1 MCSNKNTKYFEK
13 VMSIVIA
20 IIVVYVA
27 SIIFVRIRNRE
38 SFELKRQFS
47 DFSTFM
53 VPFNIPAYLLSKI
66 PTTAFLDKSHFPELD
81 VLEENWEV
89 IRDEALTLY
98 ENGHIAIKDDLPASS
113 FYKNNRWTSF
123 YLKVYD
129 GDIPSARE
137 LAPKT
142 LALIDQVPGMN
153 LALFACL
160 NPGKK
165 LNSHHDPFAYTVRY
179 SLGLSTPNSDE
190 SGLVVNGEDYKW
202 ADGEG
207 VLFDETYFHRAY
219 NKSDKPRIILMTDVD
234 RPLKSRLVQ
243 KTYTAFGRFFN
254 GLFSIDNIDSSN
266 TGLGNKLGKY
276 LNSYK
281 AALKRFKHWNKPV
294 YVATKLLVVFAL
306 LGWIASLLV

>member
-1 MCSNKNTKYFEK
+1 
-13 VMSIVIA
+13 MSIVIT
-20 IIVVYVA
+20 IVFVYVA
-27 SIIFVRIRNRE
+27 SIVFVRLRNKE
-38 SFELKRQFS
+38 SFELKRQLS

-66 PTTAFLDKSHFPELD
+66 PTTAFLDKSLFPAVS
-81 VLEENWEV
+81 VLEDNWED
-89 IRDEALTLY
+89 IREEALALY

-113 FYKNNRWTSF
+113 FYKDNRWTSF
-123 YLKVYD
+123 YLKVYE

-165 LNSHHDPFAYTVRY
+165 LNRHHDPFAYTVRY

-202 ADGEG
+202 ADGEA
-207 VLFDETYFHRAY
+207 VLFDETYLHRAY
-219 NKSDKPRIILMTDVD
+219 NHSDKPRIILMTDID
-234 RPLKSRLVQ
+234 RPLKLKWVQ
-243 KTYTAFGRFFN
+243 RVYFEFGRFFN
-254 GLFSIDNIDSSN
+254 GLFSIDNIDSSK

-281 AALKRFKHWNKPV
+281 AALKRFKRWNKPL
-294 YVATKLLVVFAL
+294 YVATKLLVVFL
-306 LGWIASLLV
+306 LLAWLASLVI

>member
-1 MCSNKNTKYFEK
+1 
-13 VMSIVIA
+13 MSI
-20 IIVVYVA
+20 IITLIFTYVA
-27 SIIFVRIRNRE
+27 SIIFVRVRNQDP
-38 SFELKRQFS
+38 FVLKRQLS

-66 PTTAFLDKSHFPELD
+66 PTTALLDKGHFPELE
-81 VLEENWEV
+81 VLETNWEV
-89 IRDEALTLY
+89 IRDEALALY

-113 FYKNNRWTSF
+113 FYKDNRWTSF

-129 GDIPSARE
+129 SDIPSARE

-190 SGLVVNGEDYKW
+190 CGLVVNANDYKW
-202 ADGEG
+202 ADGES
-207 VLFDETYFHRAY
+207 VLFDETYLHRAY
-219 NKSDKPRIILMTDVD
+219 NNSEQPRIILMTDID
-234 RPLKSRLVQ
+234 RPLHSKIVQ
-243 KTYTAFGRFFN
+243 KIYTAFGRFFN
-254 GLFSIDNIDSSN
+254 GLFSIDNIDSSKS
-266 TGLGNKLGKY
+266 GLGNRLGKY

-281 AALKRFKHWNKPV
+281 AALKRFKRWNKPV
-294 YVATKLLVVFAL
+294 YVATKVLLVFAL
-306 LGWIASLLV
+306 LGWVASVLI

>member
-1 MCSNKNTKYFEK
+1 MTII
-13 VMSIVIA
+13 IVI
-20 IIVVYVA
+20 IFVYVA
-27 SIIFVRIRNRE
+27 SIVFVRWRNNE
-38 SFELKRQFS
+38 SFELKRQLT

-66 PTTAFLDKSHFPELD
+66 PTTAFLNKSHFPALD
-81 VLEENWEV
+81 VLEDNWEI
-89 IRDEALTLY
+89 IRDEAMALY
-98 ENGHIAIKDDLPASS
+98 KEGHIAIKDDLPASS
-113 FYKNNRWTSF
+113 FYKGNRWASF

-129 GDIPSARE
+129 GDIPSARQ

-165 LNSHHDPFAYTVRY
+165 LNNHHDPFAYTVRY
-179 SLGLSTPNSDE
+179 SLGLSTPNSDA
-190 SGLVVNGEDYKW
+190 SGLVVNGQDYKW

-219 NKSDKPRIILMTDVD
+219 NHSDTPRIILMTDID
-234 RPLKSRLVQ
+234 RPLKVRLVE
-243 KTYTAFGRFFN
+243 KAYSAFGRFFN
-254 GLFSIDNIDSSN
+254 GLFFIDNIDSSK

-276 LNSYK
+276 LNRYK
-281 AALKRFKHWNKPV
+281 AALKRFKHWNKPL
-294 YVATKLLVVFAL
+294 YVASKLLL
-306 LGWIASLLV
+306 LFGLLAWIAFSLT

>member
-1 MCSNKNTKYFEK
+1 MF
-13 VMSIVIA
+13 IVIT
-20 IIVVYVA
+20 IVSIYVA
-27 SIIFVRIRNRE
+27 SIVFVRLRNKE
-38 SFELKRQFS
+38 SFDLKRQLS

-66 PTTAFLDKSHFPELD
+66 PTTAFLDKSHFAGLD
-81 VLEENWEV
+81 VLEDNWED
-89 IRDEALTLY
+89 IRDEAMVLY
-98 ENGHIAIKDDLPASS
+98 EEGHIAIKDDLPASS
-113 FYKNNRWTSF
+113 FYKNDRWTSF

-129 GDIPSARE
+129 SDIPSARE

-165 LNSHHDPFAYTVRY
+165 LNNHHDPFAYTVRY

-190 SGLVVNGEDYKW
+190 SGLVVNGVDYKW
-202 ADGEG
+202 ADGES

-219 NKSDKPRIILMTDVD
+219 NHSDKPRIILMTDID
-234 RPLKSRLVQ
+234 RPLKIKWVE

-254 GLFSIDNIDSSN
+254 GLFSIDNLDSSK

-281 AALKRFKHWNKPV
+281 AALKRFKRWNKPL
-294 YVATKLLVVFAL
+294 YVATKLLVIFAVL
-306 LGWIASLLV
+306 AWVVSLLV